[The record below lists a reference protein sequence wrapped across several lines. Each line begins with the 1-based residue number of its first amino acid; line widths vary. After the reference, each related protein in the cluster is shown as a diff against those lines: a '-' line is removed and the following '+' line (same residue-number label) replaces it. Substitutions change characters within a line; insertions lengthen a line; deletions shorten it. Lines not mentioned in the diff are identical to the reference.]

1 MGFSTA
7 FQIALA
13 FIAFAVAMGLS
24 QKKNVWW
31 IIFTYWLTLT
41 LKNILEVIL

>member
-1 MGFSTA
+1 MTTA

-13 FIAFAVAMGLS
+13 IIAGIVAVGLG

-31 IIFTYWLTLT
+31 LIFTYWLTLT
-41 LKNILEVIL
+41 IKNVIEVIL